1 MGISGNSDAKIS
13 RNLLLS
19 DDENAR
25 GGGGGGEELPNTT
38 LFKTLKSTRGW
49 QQLQFKTLF
58 FFLND

>member
-25 GGGGGGEELPNTT
+25 GGGEGGGEGGGGGGEELPNTT

-49 QQLQFKTLF
+49 QQL
-58 FFLND
+58 